1 MYIWTFKKAN
11 LTSREK
17 EFLQWGDVIKKIS
30 NLYQR
35 NLKTQGNQGNIE
47 LFLSI
52 GDILSASMEDEKD
65 VTIVRKKECK
75 GQFKYI

>member
-1 MYIWTFKKAN
+1 M
-11 LTSREK
+11 
-17 EFLQWGDVIKKIS
+17 IKKIS

-35 NLKTQGNQGNIE
+35 NLKTQGNQGYIE
-47 LFLSI
+47 VFLSI

>member
-1 MYIWTFKKAN
+1 M
-11 LTSREK
+11 
-17 EFLQWGDVIKKIS
+17 IKKIS

-47 LFLSI
+47 VFLSI